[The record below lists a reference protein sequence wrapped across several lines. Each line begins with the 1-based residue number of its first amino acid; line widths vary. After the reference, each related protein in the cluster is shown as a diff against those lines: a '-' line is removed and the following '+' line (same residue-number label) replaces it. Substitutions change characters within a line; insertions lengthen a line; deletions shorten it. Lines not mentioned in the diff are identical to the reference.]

1 MDTPGKQI
9 LIVDDEP
16 QLLKM
21 MAIYLRRLGFTVMTA
36 DSTDRAW
43 AEAEPVAGEIALA
56 VLDATMNG
64 LASETV
70 AMRLLEANRALF
82 VVMASGYPVDM
93 AALEDA
99 GPGRVTF
106 LHKPFGPDKLALVIR
121 RMLGAEEEGV

>member
-1 MDTPGKQI
+1 MDAPEKRI

-21 MAIYLRRLGFTVMTA
+21 MGIYLRRLGYTVMTS

-43 AEAEPVAGEIALA
+43 AEAEPVAGEIAVA
-56 VLDATMNG
+56 VLDASMKG

-70 AMRLLEANRALF
+70 AMRLLDANRELF

-93 AALEDA
+93 TALEAA
-99 GPGRVTF
+99 GPGRV
-106 LHKPFGPDKLALVIR
+106 
-121 RMLGAEEEGV
+121 